1 MEQGKFTLMIMKQV
15 SPDTARPY
23 RVIETY
29 PTSEGMRSRIVS
41 GAFSTQETAQQW
53 VEHLQEGEEA

>member
-1 MEQGKFTLMIMKQV
+1 MNSIFMVMKQV
-15 SPDTARPY
+15 SPDTARQY

-41 GAFSTQETAQQW
+41 GAFSTQEAAQQW
-53 VEHLQEGEEA
+53 VEHLQEGSAT

>member
-1 MEQGKFTLMIMKQV
+1 MNSIFMVMKQV
-15 SPDTARPY
+15 SPDTAPPY

-41 GAFSTQETAQQW
+41 GAFSTQDAAQQW
-53 VEHLQEGEEA
+53 VEHLQEGGA

>member
-1 MEQGKFTLMIMKQV
+1 MKSIFIVMKQV

-41 GAFSTQETAQQW
+41 GAFSTQELAQQW
-53 VEHLQEGEEA
+53 VEHLQEGSES